1 MLKGIDR
8 ANTEQFPSSELRI
21 PGIHQHQSFAFFFI
35 KITLPDHG
43 KRARSVMASN
53 LTSDAID
60 DDSSLEEYIL
70 LVLSD
75 SNLPTGG
82 FVASSG
88 LESYWAHGLLQML
101 GSQWSASGV
110 STSSDQLVAF
120 ISASLDTYGH
130 LIAGFLQDVHRIV
143 YEYMLST
150 AQDTS
155 TSLEYVANSVER
167 LDIALHAMM
176 LNHVAQRASKA
187 QGIALLTLYAKSF
200 APLSNGQDLNDD
212 PISIQASKRG
222 YALLQEIKLRIRRG
236 TSHGHLP
243 ICWAAFMAALGVRS
257 SEKALAVHMFLQARA
272 ILSSAVRLNI
282 VGPYL
287 SHRLLAFDVKRIIDR
302 SMAKVKNCK
311 SGLLVKQDTKEEQP
325 LSKFNANFDWDWQ
338 DDGQPDDDLSHSEMH
353 PKTTWPLG
361 DLLQARHDQLH
372 SRLFNS

>member
-1 MLKGIDR
+1 
-8 ANTEQFPSSELRI
+8 
-21 PGIHQHQSFAFFFI
+21 
-35 KITLPDHG
+35 
-43 KRARSVMASN
+43 MAYN
-53 LTSDAID
+53 DGD
-60 DDSSLEEYIL
+60 SLEEYIL

-88 LESYWAHGLLQML
+88 LESFWAHGLLQML
-101 GSQWSASGV
+101 GTQWSINGT
-110 STSSDQLVAF
+110 STSSEQLVAF

-143 YEYMLST
+143 YEYMH
-150 AQDTS
+150 S
-155 TSLEYVANSVER
+155 TSQDASSSLAFVAEEVER

-200 APLSNGQDLNDD
+200 APIPNSQEISNSVDRL
-212 PISIQASKRG
+212 SIQASKRG
-222 YALLQEIKLRIRRG
+222 YALLQEIKFRIRRG
-236 TSHGHLP
+236 SSHGHLP
-243 ICWAAFMAALGVRS
+243 ICWAAFMAALGVDS
-257 SEKALAVHMFLQARA
+257 SEKALAMHMFLQARA

-287 SHRLLAFDVKRIIDR
+287 SHRLLAFEVKQIIQR
-302 SMAKVKNCK
+302 SMVQIKNCT
-311 SGLLVKQDTKEEQP
+311 SGLLLEQDKEEEQP

-338 DDGQPDDDLSHSEMH
+338 DDGQWNDNGAPSGNH

>member
-1 MLKGIDR
+1 MAYQG
-8 ANTEQFPSSELRI
+8 SS
-21 PGIHQHQSFAFFFI
+21 
-35 KITLPDHG
+35 PDHMKDG
-43 KRARSVMASN
+43 N
-53 LTSDAID
+53 T
-60 DDSSLEEYIL
+60 LEEYIL

-88 LESYWAHGLLQML
+88 LESYWAHGLLQTL
-101 GSQWSASGV
+101 GSQWSKNGT
-110 STSSDQLVAF
+110 STSSEQLVAF
-120 ISASLDTYGH
+120 ISASLYTYGH

-143 YEYMLST
+143 HDYMHST
-150 AQDTS
+150 TQDS
-155 TSLEYVANSVER
+155 SSSLNHVADTVEK
-167 LDIALHAMM
+167 LDIALHSMM

-187 QGIALLTLYAKSF
+187 QGVALLTLYAKSF
-200 APLSNGQDLNDD
+200 APVSNGVSLVDTNDR
-212 PISIQASKRG
+212 ISIQASKRG
-222 YALLQEIKLRIRRG
+222 YALLQEIKFRIRRG

-243 ICWAAFMAALGVRS
+243 ICWAAFMAALGVHS

-287 SHRLLAFDVKRIIDR
+287 SHRLLAFEVKQIIQR
-302 SMAKVKNCK
+302 SMIKVKNCT
-311 SGLLVKQDTKEEQP
+311 SGLLVKQDRKGDP
-325 LSKFNANFDWDWQ
+325 HLSKFNVNFDWHWQ
-338 DDGQPDDDLSHSEMH
+338 DDGQWTENQIHSDNH

>member
-1 MLKGIDR
+1 LKVQVI
-8 ANTEQFPSSELRI
+8 TEAMAYQGSS
-21 PGIHQHQSFAFFFI
+21 
-35 KITLPDHG
+35 PDHM
-43 KRARSVMASN
+43 K
-53 LTSDAID
+53 D
-60 DDSSLEEYIL
+60 DNTLEEYIL

-88 LESYWAHGLLQML
+88 LESYWAHGLLQTL
-101 GSQWSASGV
+101 GSQWSKNGT
-110 STSSDQLVAF
+110 STSSEQLVAF

-143 YEYMLST
+143 YDYMHST
-150 AQDTS
+150 AQDS
-155 TSLEYVANSVER
+155 SSSLNHVANTVEK
-167 LDIALHAMM
+167 LDIALHSMM

-187 QGIALLTLYAKSF
+187 QGVALLTLYAKSF
-200 APLSNGQDLNDD
+200 APLSNGENLIDTNDR
-212 PISIQASKRG
+212 IS
-222 YALLQEIKLRIRRG
+222 
-236 TSHGHLP
+236 SHGHLP
-243 ICWAAFMAALGVRS
+243 ICWAAFMAALGVHS

-287 SHRLLAFDVKRIIDR
+287 SHRLLAFEVKQIIQR
-302 SMAKVKNCK
+302 SMIKVKNCT
-311 SGLLVKQDTKEEQP
+311 SGLLVKQDTKGDPP
-325 LSKFNANFDWDWQ
+325 LSKFNVNFDWHWQ
-338 DDGQPDDDLSHSEMH
+338 DDGQWTENKIHSDNH

>member
-1 MLKGIDR
+1 M
-8 ANTEQFPSSELRI
+8 
-21 PGIHQHQSFAFFFI
+21 
-35 KITLPDHG
+35 
-43 KRARSVMASN
+43 
-53 LTSDAID
+53 

-88 LESYWAHGLLQML
+88 LESYWAHGLLHML
-101 GSQWSASGV
+101 GSQWSTNGT
-110 STSSDQLVAF
+110 STPSDQLVAF

-130 LIAGFLQDVHRIV
+130 LIAGFLQDVHRTV
-143 YEYMLST
+143 YGYMHST
-150 AQDTS
+150 APDTS
-155 TSLEYVANSVER
+155 SSLEHVADTVER

-200 APLSNGQDLNDD
+200 APTPNGQDLKDD
-212 PISIQASKRG
+212 RISVLASKRG

-243 ICWAAFMAALGVRS
+243 ICWAAFMAALGVHS

-287 SHRLLAFDVKRIIDR
+287 SHRLLAFDVKQIIER
-302 SMAKVKNCK
+302 CMVKVKDCK
-311 SGLLVKQDTKEEQP
+311 SGLLVEQDKKEEQ
-325 LSKFNANFDWDWQ
+325 LSCKSNADFDWVWQ
-338 DDGQPDDDLSHSEMH
+338 DDQQWADDRFNSGND